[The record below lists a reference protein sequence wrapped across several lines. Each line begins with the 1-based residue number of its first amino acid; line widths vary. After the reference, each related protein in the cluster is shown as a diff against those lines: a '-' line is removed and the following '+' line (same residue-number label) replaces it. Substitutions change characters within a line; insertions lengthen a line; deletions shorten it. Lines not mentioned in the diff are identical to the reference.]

1 MLRRIFANSV
11 AAKRVVLGAVL
22 FWLSLAVAAE
32 QSPAAVVVV
41 TDLQQKL
48 VAVWR
53 SNMDFEQRFEA
64 LASPIEASHDLASM
78 ARFALGSQWQG
89 LSAAQREQFLATF
102 QRLTIATYADRF
114 DEYDGER
121 FVQSGQRRLA
131 EGKSLV
137 HTKLLLSDGAQ
148 IRLDYLLY
156 LQDGQWRII
165 NVLANG
171 VSELA
176 IKRSE
181 YTAFIRD
188 HGFAAL
194 IEELQRK
201 TSQLV
206 DERQTA
212 RTRTSGSIGCRLIR
226 A

>member
-32 QSPAAVVVV
+32 QSPAVVV

-48 VAVWR
+48 VVVWR
-53 SNMDFEQRFEA
+53 SDMDFEQRFEA
-64 LASPIEASHDLASM
+64 LAATIEASHDLAGM

-89 LSAAQREQFLATF
+89 LSEAQREQFLATF
-102 QRLTIATYADRF
+102 QHLTIATYADRF

-131 EGKSLV
+131 DGKRLV
-137 HTKLLLSDGAQ
+137 HTKLLLSDGAR

-156 LQDGQWRII
+156 MQDGQWRIV
-165 NVLANG
+165 NVLADG

-194 IEELQRK
+194 IDELQRK
-201 TSQLV
+201 VSHLAG
-206 DERQTA
+206 ERLATPADVGQ
-212 RTRTSGSIGCRLIR
+212 R
-226 A
+226 